1 MIRGV
6 VECPKCGKESRKPT
20 KEWAGGARTRKP
32 MRVQRFVCASCG
44 TSYVGIMTRRV
55 SAAAEA

>member
-1 MIRGV
+1 VPEVRQGEQEAGKGV
-6 VECPKCGKESRKPT
+6 G
-20 KEWAGGARTRKP
+20 GGARTRKP